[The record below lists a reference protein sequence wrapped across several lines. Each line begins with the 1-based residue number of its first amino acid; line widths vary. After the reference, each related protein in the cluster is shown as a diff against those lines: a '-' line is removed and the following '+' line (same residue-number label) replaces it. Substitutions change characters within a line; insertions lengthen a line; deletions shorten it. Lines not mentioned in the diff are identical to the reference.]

1 MRQSEKAFTLTE
13 VLLSMVVLTL
23 LVLMVSG
30 LVNSASTVTAGANK
44 RMDTDSQARSVLD
57 RMAGDFAQ
65 MIKRQDVDYYV
76 KSNLDP
82 QTGGATGKNDLIAFF
97 TQAIGYYPSPSYQ
110 SPIALVSYRIYSP
123 SPPPSPC
130 PNCNK
135 LERMGKGLL
144 WNGVQAADTPLVFGL
159 TTIVSNWPKAT
170 TSTDADDDYE
180 LIGPQIFRFE
190 YFYVLKSG
198 SFAIVSG
205 ANGMQDVAAITAT
218 IAAIDPKSRGLLS
231 DNQISTLAGRMND
244 FSLNMHQPGNTT
256 TLPGDLAAQWQS
268 ALDATIDMPRVAIN
282 GIRIYQRT
290 FYLSPLR

>member
-23 LVLMVSG
+23 LVLIVSG

-57 RMAGDFAQ
+57 RMTGDFAQ

-82 QTGGATGKNDLIAFF
+82 QTGGATGKNDVIAFF
-97 TQAIGYYPSPSYQ
+97 TQAVGYYPSPSYQ

-159 TTIVSNWPKAT
+159 TTIVNNWPTAT
-170 TSTDADDDYE
+170 TSTDTDPDYE
-180 LIGPQIFRFE
+180 LIGSQIFRFE

-218 IAAIDPKSRGLLS
+218 IAAIDPKSRVLLS
-231 DNQISTLAGRMND
+231 DNQISTLAGKMND
-244 FSLNMHQPGNTT
+244 FSLNMHQPGNTA

-268 ALDATIDMPRVAIN
+268 ALDATTDMPRLAIN
-282 GIRIYQRT
+282 GIRIYQRS